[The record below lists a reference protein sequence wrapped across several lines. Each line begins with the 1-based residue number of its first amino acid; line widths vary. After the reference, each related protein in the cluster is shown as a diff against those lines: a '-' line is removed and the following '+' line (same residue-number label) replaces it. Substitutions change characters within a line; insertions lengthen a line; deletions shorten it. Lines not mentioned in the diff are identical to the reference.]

1 MKEFIMKFLLS
12 AIAAS
17 AAALVMAAGTS
28 IVPAQVSDF
37 QKINGKGEL
46 TLNADKVFEIKGY
59 ANYRSAATL
68 AIDPNKTYKLTGE
81 FMANGKSPSVLYF
94 GFITL
99 NDKKQSIYSEQI
111 FAVPGTE
118 TVLAEDVKAGD
129 KEIKLKDCSKWK
141 FKGGHV
147 AFNIKD
153 DLSDLP
159 NKNISPSIKSYV
171 KTGDV
176 YTVTLASPIR
186 KAYAKGT
193 AVRQHRAAGTYL
205 YSATAGRKL
214 TNQWQTFSATVNGVS
229 PKENPVASKKFWYTT
244 KNVKILI
251 LGNHLGKADASL
263 LFKNIKLE
271 ELTR

>member
-1 MKEFIMKFLLS
+1 MKFLLS

-17 AAALVMAAGTS
+17 TAALVMAAGTS
-28 IVPAQVSDF
+28 IIPAQVSDF

-46 TLNADKVFEIKGY
+46 TLNADKVFEIKGS
-59 ANYRSAATL
+59 ANYRSAAAL
-68 AIDPNKTYKLTGE
+68 AIDPNKTYKLSGE

-94 GFITL
+94 GLITL

-118 TVLAEDVKAGD
+118 TVLAEDAKVGD

-147 AFNIKD
+147 AFNVKD

-159 NKNISPSIKSYV
+159 NKSLSPAIKSYV
-171 KTGDV
+171 KSGDI
-176 YTVTLASPIR
+176 YTITLSTPLR
-186 KAYAKGT
+186 KAFSKGT

-205 YSATAGRKL
+205 YSAAASRKL
-214 TNQWQTFSATVNGVS
+214 TNQWKTFSAIINGVS

-244 KNVKILI
+244 KYSKILI
-251 LGNHLGKADASL
+251 LGNYGGKADSVL
-263 LFKNIKLE
+263 LFRNVKLE
-271 ELTR
+271 ELTQ